1 MRLMLFLALFVT
13 VSSAQERDPDR
24 LLNDAIQ
31 AQQRGDY
38 QSAITEYH
46 ELLKLRPDDVEA
58 KVNLGAALLNGA
70 IQAQRRGDYQSA
82 ITEYRELLK
91 LRPDDVE
98 AKVNLGAALAHV
110 SQFDEAIAMYRSALP
125 SLKDK
130 NPVLL
135 NLGLAYYKKG
145 DLANAREQFA
155 ALHQSAPSNVQA
167 AILLADTEI
176 KLGDA
181 ESASGMLEPLE
192 EANSRNSDFEYV
204 LGLAFIKSGH
214 RREGIPRMEKAG
226 ELAKS
231 GDAYMLAGATLMDLN
246 EFEQARHDLETALR
260 LAPNLHGLHTLVGM
274 ARDKTGDQ
282 KEAEPAFRLAIKEN
296 PDDFEANLYLGALL
310 YKQRQIEEAKVYLDH
325 AVKLKPTD
333 SMARYESGML
343 KSTSGE
349 YEAAARELEGVVKD
363 NPDWLEPHVELASLY
378 YKLHRPSDGAKE
390 RAIVD
395 RLTAEQ
401 QAKGPGK

>member
-1 MRLMLFLALFVT
+1 MRLLFIVALFVS
-13 VSSAQERDPDR
+13 VSSAQQHDPDK
-24 LLNDAIQ
+24 LLSDAIQ

-38 QSAITEYH
+38 QT
-46 ELLKLRPDDVEA
+46 
-58 KVNLGAALLNGA
+58 
-70 IQAQRRGDYQSA
+70 A
-82 ITEYRELLK
+82 ITEYRQLLAV
-91 LRPDDVE
+91 RPDNVQ

-110 SQFDEAIAMYRSALP
+110 GQFDEAIAMYRSALP
-125 SLKDK
+125 ALKDK
-130 NPVLL
+130 NVVLL

-145 DLANAREQFA
+145 DLPNAREQFA
-155 ALHQSAPSNVQA
+155 TLHQSAPSNVQV

-176 KLGDA
+176 RLGDA
-181 ESASGMLEPLE
+181 ESATSMLEPLE
-192 EANSRNSDFEYV
+192 AANSRNADFDYV
-204 LGLAFIKSGH
+204 LGLALIKSGH
-214 RREGIPRMEKAG
+214 LRDGVPHIEKSA

-246 EFEQARHDLETALR
+246 EFEQARHDLETALQ
-260 LAPNLHGLHTLVGM
+260 LTPNLPGLHTLVGT

-296 PDDFEANLYLGALL
+296 PDDFDANLYLGALL
-310 YKQRQIEEAKVYLDH
+310 YKRRELDEAKVYLDH
-325 AVKLKPTD
+325 AVKLKPAD
-333 SMARYESGML
+333 VMARYESAML

-349 YEAAARELEGVVKD
+349 YETAARELEGVVKD

-378 YKLHRPSDGAKE
+378 YKLHRPSDGARE

-395 RLTAEQ
+395 QLTAAQ